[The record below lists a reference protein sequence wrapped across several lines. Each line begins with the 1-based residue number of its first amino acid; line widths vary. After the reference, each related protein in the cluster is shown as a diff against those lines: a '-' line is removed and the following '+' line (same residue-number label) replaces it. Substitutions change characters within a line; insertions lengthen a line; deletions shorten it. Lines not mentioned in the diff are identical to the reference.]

1 MVLLFLNM
9 GEGEIALILMVIVL
23 FFGSKS
29 IPTLAKSLGKGLREL
44 KDATQNI
51 QKEIEN
57 SVKDV
62 KKEIDIK
69 EEINKNLKG
78 EK

>member
-1 MVLLFLNM
+1 M

>member
-1 MVLLFLNM
+1 M

-29 IPTLAKSLGKGLREL
+29 IPTLARSLGKGLREL

-51 QKEIEN
+51 QKEIED

-78 EK
+78 E